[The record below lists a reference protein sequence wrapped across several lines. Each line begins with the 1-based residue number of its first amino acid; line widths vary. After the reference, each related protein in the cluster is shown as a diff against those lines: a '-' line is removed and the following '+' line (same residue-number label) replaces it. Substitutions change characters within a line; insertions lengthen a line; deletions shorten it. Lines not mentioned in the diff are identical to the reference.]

1 MRFIERYCQLSN
13 LNNLIRL
20 PLAVVSLFLLAS
32 CGGSTS
38 STAKKV
44 VDPVVIIQEEV
55 AQTLTHAER
64 EYRLLSFDE
73 LDNTSIQPY
82 WSNDNEI
89 LASDKASL
97 KLIITQL
104 LTLFNEQH
112 FAFSQPASADSTSDY
127 KRLIVSPTFVT
138 GDDSAVVTSLIDE
151 NTIELF
157 FSDAQQLESPE
168 LLTELI
174 IAFYQSE
181 RLRYQ
186 QDKITFH
193 RLVTRGLA
201 LHFLQQNLVE
211 ADFSFDIDIEQNE
224 LNQALAQLKSEAD
237 GFVMSEDWFAE
248 PVIADQ
254 VLANAVGYY
263 LVAQHFSFYVGSTA
277 SNSFS
282 LDSQLFLPWLS
293 SSNLAIKKTH
303 QYVRT
308 NDVADQISVSEL
320 SRQANLYV
328 GSYFIEGLNHEKL
341 IALSF
346 DDGPSQYTSQILDVL
361 EQAEVTASFFWQGQS
376 LVQYSDVVER
386 SIAAGHTVANHS
398 WNHAN
403 GMAYTPD
410 DLWQKQVLNT
420 NQEFQKHFKVTPR
433 FYRPPYGEITDEQV
447 AFLARKGMKVL
458 LWSVDSRDWNP
469 TLNSV
474 EQIETELISH
484 QHEEAITLMH
494 DAGGNRQNTVDAL
507 PAIIEHYKEQGYRFV
522 NLETLLGISDKH

>member
-1 MRFIERYCQLSN
+1 MRFNVPYCQLLN

-20 PLAVVSLFLLAS
+20 PLAVVSLFLLVS
-32 CGGSTS
+32 CGGSAS
-38 STAKKV
+38 STTKKAV
-44 VDPVVIIQEEV
+44 NPVVINQEEV

-73 LDNTSIQPY
+73 LDNKAIQPY
-82 WSNDNEI
+82 WPSDNEVSI
-89 LASDKASL
+89 SEKASL
-97 KLIITQL
+97 EFIITQL
-104 LTLFNEQH
+104 ATPFNEQH
-112 FAFSQPASADSTSDY
+112 FAFSQSALADSTSDY
-127 KRLIVSPTFVT
+127 KRLIVNPTFVT
-138 GDDSAVVTSLIDE
+138 GDDSAVVASLIDE

-346 DDGPSQYTSQILDVL
+346 DDGPSQYTL
-361 EQAEVTASFFWQGQS
+361 S
-376 LVQYSDVVER
+376 L
-386 SIAAGHTVANHS
+386 IH
-398 WNHAN
+398 
-403 GMAYTPD
+403 
-410 DLWQKQVLNT
+410 
-420 NQEFQKHFKVTPR
+420 
-433 FYRPPYGEITDEQV
+433 I
-447 AFLARKGMKVL
+447 
-458 LWSVDSRDWNP
+458 
-469 TLNSV
+469 
-474 EQIETELISH
+474 
-484 QHEEAITLMH
+484 
-494 DAGGNRQNTVDAL
+494 
-507 PAIIEHYKEQGYRFV
+507 
-522 NLETLLGISDKH
+522 